1 MRLHKNLTD
10 AVIEGLGL
18 IFNENR
24 YADKTVEKLLKKDK
38 RWGAR
43 DRAFIAETIYDIVRW
58 KRLYAEIAEVK
69 APFSV
74 HDLRRMFAVW
84 AVLKG
89 IPLPDWSYFEN
100 TPQRRIKGQFD
111 QLSKMRKF
119 RESIPDWLD
128 EVGVKQLGE
137 DFWNKEIHA
146 LNTLAP
152 VVIRTN
158 TLKITPCE
166 LKRTL
171 AKEGIDTEPLKDYPL
186 ALQLTQ
192 RANIFSTNA
201 FQNGLFEVQDAS
213 SQKVAPFLEVSP
225 GMRVIDACAGAGGK
239 LYIWQD

>member
-89 IPLPDWSYFEN
+89 IPPTRL
-100 TPQRRIKGQFD
+100 
-111 QLSKMRKF
+111 
-119 RESIPDWLD
+119 
-128 EVGVKQLGE
+128 
-137 DFWNKEIHA
+137 
-146 LNTLAP
+146 
-152 VVIRTN
+152 VV
-158 TLKITPCE
+158 
-166 LKRTL
+166 
-171 AKEGIDTEPLKDYPL
+171 
-186 ALQLTQ
+186 
-192 RANIFSTNA
+192 F
-201 FQNGLFEVQDAS
+201 
-213 SQKVAPFLEVSP
+213 
-225 GMRVIDACAGAGGK
+225 
-239 LYIWQD
+239 